1 MLNKYFTSEYR
12 LKLIFNGILLIHFL
26 DLLLFCVNFLFVYS
40 DSDQTI
46 LWLASTDMGN
56 GLFYEP
62 AFYGQAYNTMVEALL
77 AVPFIKLNLFIP
89 YALAVSSVIFSYSV
103 IWIFSRYYFKRQ
115 NYFLAILC
123 LALPII
129 LPTEF
134 QIMITI
140 SRGFIP
146 GISFTLFGVYMLLT
160 YQGRLKLILA
170 GFFLAM
176 GFIFNPNSSVI
187 LSAFSVYYLLK
198 PNPNIWHEIKYL
210 VLGGL
215 PAVAYKVYVV
225 WFYSSYPNYNLHIF
239 PNAFEFSLGNWVN
252 TVNEIYYLFMGLFPV
267 VNNVGCLSIL
277 LLLIFVLFWA

>member
-146 GISFTLFGVYMLLT
+146 G
-160 YQGRLKLILA
+160 
-170 GFFLAM
+170 
-176 GFIFNPNSSVI
+176 
-187 LSAFSVYYLLK
+187 
-198 PNPNIWHEIKYL
+198 
-210 VLGGL
+210 
-215 PAVAYKVYVV
+215 
-225 WFYSSYPNYNLHIF
+225 
-239 PNAFEFSLGNWVN
+239 
-252 TVNEIYYLFMGLFPV
+252 
-267 VNNVGCLSIL
+267 
-277 LLLIFVLFWA
+277 